1 MKKKN
6 EERISLIS
14 SFSDQNK
21 KKKLSVTI
29 HLKHNYKQG
38 KNKSDVT
45 KITTSNQVKVC
56 WNMRFL
62 QFHTLTKHINSK
74 CGALLSS
81 LRKFS

>member
-1 MKKKN
+1 MKREYLLSVRFLIKTFYKN
-6 EERISLIS
+6 
-14 SFSDQNK
+14 
-21 KKKLSVTI
+21 SVTI